1 MRLRFNYILLIWCCC
16 LALHSS
22 LAAQQR
28 ALFMLS
34 ALEAPN
40 SSIALLSQPCFF
52 TFSNDCLKVNSGVS
66 IWTAAIA
73 SGLYTYP
80 CILPKSK
87 LDITLHLF
95 PNPTSDR
102 LIIRSSLYVGL
113 DQYAQ
118 LLIYN
123 QIGQLVYTKHIQLIE
138 LQRGLSI
145 DMHSSP
151 AGTYFITV
159 HGNTARGVGRV
170 VKINH

>member
-1 MRLRFNYILLIWCCC
+1 MRLCFNYILLIWYCC
-16 LALHSS
+16 LALHLS

-28 ALFMLS
+28 ALVMLS
-34 ALEAPN
+34 ALEAPS
-40 SSIALLSQPCFF
+40 SSIALLSQPFF
-52 TFSNDCLKVNSGVS
+52 LAYSNDCLKVNSGVT

-80 CILPKSK
+80 CILPISK
-87 LDITLHLF
+87 LDLTLHLF
-95 PNPTSDR
+95 PNPTSGR
-102 LIIRSSLYVGL
+102 LTIRSSLYLGL
-113 DQYAQ
+113 DQYAR

-145 DMHSSP
+145 DMHSFP

-159 HGNTARGVGRV
+159 NGNTVRGVGQV